1 MANRTG
7 KGIVIVGFLLAGLAA
22 LSSQAFAAGFSQ
34 PTAEYSAERHISGEG
49 GGMVGKVWS
58 APGKE
63 RMEFE
68 RGEAVTIMRMD
79 RKLMWTLMPAQKQY
93 MEYNFSEQ
101 KPEKRQKGDY
111 RDCDV
116 KQTETG
122 KETIDGF
129 STRKM
134 TMEVSCPGDEKHSG
148 TIWLTKENIPI
159 RMEASRAGSKKDTV
173 RVELKNLKIGKQDP
187 KLFEIPAGYTKMEMP
202 SLGNIREMMRKQQ
215 SMQEEAEKKA
225 AENEAAREAE
235 AAKRR
240 QPQETGRAYTAQPR
254 QQATEKSTVDKVLDP
269 AKKLKGIM
277 GW

>member
-7 KGIVIVGFLLAGLAA
+7 NGFVIAGILLAGFVA
-22 LSSQAFAAGFSQ
+22 LSAPAFAAGFPQ
-34 PTAEYSAERHISGEG
+34 PTAEYSADRHISGDG
-49 GGMVGKVWS
+49 GGMTGKVWS

-68 RGEAVTIMRMD
+68 RGEVATIIRMD

-93 MEYNFSEQ
+93 MEHKFSEQ
-101 KPEKRQKGDY
+101 PPEKRQKGDY
-111 RDCDV
+111 RECDV

-134 TMEVSCPGDEKHSG
+134 TMEMSCPGDEKHTG

-159 RMEASRAGSKKDTV
+159 RMETSRAGSKKDAV
-173 RVELKNLKIGKQDP
+173 RIELKNLKIGKQDP
-187 KLFEIPAGYTKMEMP
+187 KLFEVPAGYSKMEMP
-202 SLGNIREMMRKQQ
+202 SMGGIQKMMRDQQ
-215 SMQEEAEKKA
+215 SRQEAAEKEAVAK
-225 AENEAAREAE
+225 EAAREEE

-240 QPQETGRAYTAQPR
+240 QQQETGRAYTAQPR
-254 QQATEKSTVDKVLDP
+254 QQGTEKSTVDKVVDP
-269 AKKLKGIM
+269 AKKLKGIL